1 MEMTMK
7 RYIDEDTNQVINKA
21 LAIMDGKLAD
31 PNGVL
36 LVRITPV

>member
-1 MEMTMK
+1 MI
-7 RYIDEDTNQVINKA
+7 RYRDEDNNQIINKA